1 MQTRFKA
8 RCERVRKNNGI
19 VEALFKRHADFSDQ
33 KSQEET
39 VLVNVMIE
47 RGQYE
52 ENKDYWI
59 LIQPAF
65 PH

>member
-8 RCERVRKNNGI
+8 LCKRVCANNGI
-19 VEALFKRHADFSDQ
+19 VEALFTRQADFPDQ
-33 KSQEET
+33 ASQEET
-39 VLVNVMIE
+39 VLVNVLKGH
-47 RGQYE
+47 GQYE
-52 ENKDYWI
+52 ENREYWI